1 MKALTAL
8 CLLWAG
14 LLAGVS
20 FLATPIKFR
29 APSLTLPVALDVG
42 RQTFDA
48 LNKVE
53 LGAVLLSI
61 TLLLLLNR
69 RPPRS
74 VPTSVMVSLG
84 VAASIVVLQSV
95 WLLPV
100 LDARVVQIL
109 ANQTPP
115 DSPFHWIY
123 IGLEAVKLG
132 ALVGAGMICLGA
144 QQHSG
149 TSK

>member
-29 APSLTLPVALDVG
+29 APSLTMPVALDVG
-42 RQTFDA
+42 RQTFGA
-48 LNKVE
+48 FNKVE
-53 LGAVLLSI
+53 LLAVIIGVFLLFR
-61 TLLLLLNR
+61 LR
-69 RPPRS
+69 GRQPRA
-74 VPTSVMVSLG
+74 VTVSLG
-84 VAASIVVLQSV
+84 LAGFIVLLQSV

-109 ANQTPP
+109 DNKNPP
-115 DSPFHWIY
+115 SSPLHWIY
-123 IGLEAVKLG
+123 IGLEVVKLG
-132 ALVGAGMICLGA
+132 ALLSAGTVCLNAHQNSGA
-144 QQHSG
+144 
-149 TSK
+149 SK